1 MKKIISILGLIG
13 LLQILGQIIIQ
24 ILIIRTIGFTNTAD
38 IFFISQSIPFFITA
52 VLTSS
57 FQNVWIHKFS
67 SLSHKKEALKNSQI
81 SAQTQSLVVVIILSF
96 IVVITQSI
104 WFPLIYPLA
113 TNYQVKQGG
122 FFIFI
127 FMVIGALNL
136 LTNLL
141 IMQMRAVSNFLK
153 AEIVSLAIIYFIVIL
168 MAIFLPKYS
177 VNFTLL
183 FLLARAI
190 INYLVFMSLC
200 NWPFFS
206 IKSINHN
213 REVWVMIKHT
223 MLGGAIN
230 KTMPI
235 IDKYWAAI
243 GPPGNVTIFNLSQ
256 TSIAALIAI
265 FEKMLCIPVIPNF
278 VRLFNK
284 GKYNKI
290 RELFRETILKISA
303 LTIFFSFIFFLSH
316 DVIAI
321 FLQWLLKIDRQKTN
335 EILSLCIFFIGYLWA
350 ATSIIVLVAV
360 FYSFKDAKTPMLIGI
375 ITFIIGFC
383 FKFFLYN
390 KFGLP
395 LLAISNSIYFVM
407 NAVILYLLLEIK
419 LNQLIKKA

>member
-1 MKKIISILGLIG
+1 LKKIISILGLIG
-13 LLQILGQIIIQ
+13 LFQIFGQIIIQ
-24 ILIIRTIGFTNTAD
+24 ILIVRSIGFTNTAD

-67 SLSHKKEALKNSQI
+67 ELSHKTEALKKTQI
-81 SAQTQSLVVVIILSF
+81 SAQTQSLVVVIVLSF
-96 IVVITQSI
+96 FVVITQYI
-104 WFPLIYPLA
+104 WFPLIYPHA
-113 TNYQVKQGG
+113 TNYQIKQAGI
-122 FFIFI
+122 FIFI

-141 IMQMRAVSNFLK
+141 IMQMRAASNFLK
-153 AEIVSLAIIYFIVIL
+153 AEIFSLAIIYFIVIL
-168 MAIFLPKYS
+168 TVIFLPKNS
-177 VNFTLL
+177 AIFALL
-183 FLLARAI
+183 ILLARAI

-200 NWPFFS
+200 DWPFFS

-213 REVWVMIKHT
+213 REVWNMIKHL

-243 GPPGNVTIFNLSQ
+243 GPSGNVTIFNLSQ
-256 TSIAALIAI
+256 TSIAALVAI
-265 FEKMLCIPVIPNF
+265 FEKMLCIPVVPNF

-284 GKYNKI
+284 RKYNKI
-290 RELFRETILKISA
+290 RDLYRETILKISV

-316 DVIAI
+316 DVISI
-321 FLQWLLKIDRQKTN
+321 FLQWILKTDQQKTN

-375 ITFIIGFC
+375 STFAIGFL
-383 FKFFLYN
+383 FKFFFYS
-390 KFGLP
+390 KFGLTF
-395 LLAISNSIYFVM
+395 LAISNSIYFVM
-407 NAVILYLLLEIK
+407 NAVILYFLLEVK
-419 LNQLIKKA
+419 LNQLIKKN